1 MTMRKIREEGVKMGK
16 HDKTVFRWD
25 VPKDAFD
32 IAENQKLRAENQKL
46 RERVAELEFEK
57 ESFASFREAFK
68 EYRQDTKETHESQI
82 EELIK
87 DHMDEVHELESQIEK
102 LKEAVVIAALREV

>member
-1 MTMRKIREEGVKMGK
+1 MGK

-46 RERVAELEFEK
+46 RERVAELEAKDEK
-57 ESFASFREAFK
+57 DEHAFDAFKEAFK
-68 EYRQDTKETHESQI
+68 EYRQDTKKAHANEI

-87 DHMDEVHELESQIEK
+87 DHMDEVHELEYQIDM
-102 LKEAVVIAALREV
+102 LKEAIVIAALREV

>member
-1 MTMRKIREEGVKMGK
+1 MGK

-32 IAENQKLRAENQKL
+32 IAENQKLRAENEKL
-46 RERVAELEFEK
+46 KERIAELEAKDEKNENAFDVFK
-57 ESFASFREAFK
+57 ESFK
-68 EYRQDTKETHESQI
+68 EYRQDTKKAHANEI

-102 LKEAVVIAALREV
+102 LKEAIVIAALREV

>member
-1 MTMRKIREEGVKMGK
+1 MGK

-32 IAENQKLRAENQKL
+32 IAENQKLRAENEKL
-46 RERVAELEFEK
+46 KERVAELEAQVEKNEKGFDFFK
-57 ESFASFREAFK
+57 ESFKA
-68 EYRQDTKETHESQI
+68 YRQGTTKAHANEI

-102 LKEAVVIAALREV
+102 LKEAIVIAAVREVRA

>member
-1 MTMRKIREEGVKMGK
+1 MGK

-32 IAENQKLRAENQKL
+32 IAENQKLRAENEKL
-46 RERVAELEFEK
+46 KERIAELEAK
-57 ESFASFREAFK
+57 NESYKAFFDDLK
-68 EYRQDTKETHESQI
+68 GYRQDTKKAHANEI

-87 DHMDEVHELESQIEK
+87 DHMDEVHELEYQIDK
-102 LKEAVVIAALREV
+102 LKEAIVIAALREV

>member
-1 MTMRKIREEGVKMGK
+1 MGK

-32 IAENQKLRAENQKL
+32 IAENQKLRAENEKL
-46 RERVAELEFEK
+46 KERVAELELEND
-57 ESFASFREAFK
+57 SFASFREAFK
-68 EYRQDTKETHESQI
+68 EYRQGTTKAHANEI

-87 DHMDEVHELESQIEK
+87 DHMDEVHELEYQIEK
-102 LKEAVVIAALREV
+102 LKEAIVIAALREV